1 MADTNK
7 RWENF
12 KSQVLLWKNAHCD
25 EYFDFAEK
33 MDKADGKG
41 FIAMA
46 QFMNKQLPELMS
58 AWERRWRDDTPC
70 DNMDE
75 LNSIVLSSGILKSW
89 LAEIEVG
96 DASSANDAG
105 GSKSSK
111 RTFHKS
117 SAKNIGALAISWIIY
132 GQMFETVIR
141 QYEKLRQSKHIGYF
155 QKHVIIP
162 LLAKRAILASIKNG
176 YRTQRDW
183 DMYFKIAKAYKEDV
197 AVAETVWQ
205 EIKKGITDGSELAI
219 LEEANYAL
227 QDRHSTGRKRAKF
240 RPLTE
245 YLTCEDEGTKQ
256 AVLSVIRKYIEQNNA
271 GIPIALTFVA
281 LRELGILADV
291 NNNVEYY
298 YALALQFPD
307 FKDLRSESSCKHA
320 LGEAQR
326 VQKIYKD
333 GRQCDGRLHED
344 DKYAPLYSTL
354 LKRLKEAIAQ

>member
-1 MADTNK
+1 
-7 RWENF
+7 
-12 KSQVLLWKNAHCD
+12 
-25 EYFDFAEK
+25 
-33 MDKADGKG
+33 
-41 FIAMA
+41 
-46 QFMNKQLPELMS
+46 
-58 AWERRWRDDTPC
+58 
-70 DNMDE
+70 
-75 LNSIVLSSGILKSW
+75 
-89 LAEIEVG
+89 
-96 DASSANDAG
+96 
-105 GSKSSK
+105 
-111 RTFHKS
+111 
-117 SAKNIGALAISWIIY
+117 
-132 GQMFETVIR
+132 MFETVIR
-141 QYEKLRQSKHIGYF
+141 QYEKLRLSKYVGYF

-162 LLAKRAILASIKNG
+162 LLVKRAIRTSIKNG

-183 DMYFKIAKAYKEDV
+183 DMYFKLAKAYEEDV
-197 AVAETVWQ
+197 AVAETVW
-205 EIKKGITDGSELAI
+205 EEMKKGITDGSELAI

-227 QDRHSTGRKRAKF
+227 QYKHSTGRKRAKF

-298 YALALQFPD
+298 HALALQFPD
-307 FKDLRSESSCKHA
+307 FKDLRSESSCKYA
-320 LGEAQR
+320 LGEVQR